1 MDFLNGVQIPA
12 LGDDADVKVEGFSIK
27 GLLNILIDFINKIL
41 KFEF

>member
-1 MDFLNGVQIPA
+1 MNLDNIQIPV

-27 GLLNILIDFINKIL
+27 GILNVLIDFINKIL